1 MLTHILNVAWR
12 VRLLSTGVFLFSLC
26 VSAAVVFSGCTQR
39 GAVRSSSSAAGQRPT
54 QVVSPLT
61 AAVERPDKLRSI
73 NSLVVAR
80 PVFVRAVADRTLSED
95 SLEGVVERIADEVLS
110 LKVVRAADVLGS
122 ASVGALTL
130 SQDGGSSDSL
140 KTLASLRARGVDAV
154 LVTELSDYRER
165 AGSSIGGEPATV
177 SFQMAVKETS
187 GGIVVWRAQYFY
199 RQEALSENLLKL
211 GDRLGSGGTGA
222 GWVTG
227 RVVFERGVDMAL
239 RDFGSRREALF
250 LSVPPT
256 QAPNVRR

>member
-1 MLTHILNVAWR
+1 MFAHLLNVAWR
-12 VRLLSTGVFLFSLC
+12 LRLLSKGVVFYSLC
-26 VSAAVVFSGCTQR
+26 VSAGVVGVGCTQK
-39 GAVRSSSSAAGQRPT
+39 GAVRSLPVAGQTST

-61 AAVERPDKLRSI
+61 ATVERPEKLRSI

-80 PVFVRAVADRTLSED
+80 PVFVRAVADRTLSEE

-110 LKVVRAADVLGS
+110 LKVVRAADVLGNAS
-122 ASVGALTL
+122 ASGLKL
-130 SQDGGSSDSL
+130 SPDGGSPETT

-187 GGIVVWRAQYFY
+187 GGLVVWRAQYFY

-250 LSVPPT
+250 LSAPPS
-256 QAPNVRR
+256 QAPNGRR